1 VVKTKKGKV
10 WIPKDR
16 IKEFI
21 EYTHKILC
29 HAGVKKVHEYII
41 QKFDMEEMRQNINDI
56 YGSCYQCHRRKT
68 LTISTKETITKPKPT
83 VLFEVIFIN
92 F

>member
-1 VVKTKKGKV
+1 MLGDDGLTWQKNSAEINKIKEHTDELSDFEVLDDLVKTKKGKV

-29 HAGVKKVHEYII
+29 HAEVKKV
-41 QKFDMEEMRQNINDI
+41 Q
-56 YGSCYQCHRRKT
+56 
-68 LTISTKETITKPKPT
+68 
-83 VLFEVIFIN
+83 
-92 F
+92 